1 MASSGVQPGAQ
12 SEPPAEEVERRDIQ
26 MHRIGIDIGGTFTDI
41 AGFVDGTMHY
51 AKAPSSPDIVQGVVD
66 GVRMMLDEVGVDP
79 ESDGIENVHI
89 HGTTIA
95 TNVLLERKGAR
106 IGLLTTR
113 GHRDA
118 LELGRMK
125 RSRLYDF
132 RAQPESP
139 GFLAPGRFRVG
150 ITERIDGQGAVA
162 TPLDEKQVIEE
173 VRRLVDVFGI
183 EALAVCYLNAYV
195 NPVHEERTS
204 EILGEVFPDLLVS
217 VSSRVNPVFR
227 EYERVCCTAF
237 DAYVRPRVVHY
248 VRQLEKSL
256 AREGR
261 GARLHLMQSGGGI
274 ASAEMAIAKPVSMFL
289 SGPAAGVIATRY
301 VGRMTGRDDVI
312 GFDVGG
318 TSTDVCLIRDGKA
331 QITREGRI
339 GKYPLRVPMV
349 DMETVGSGGGSI
361 AWIDDGGG
369 LHMGPE
375 SAGSV
380 PGPACY
386 GRGGDRPTS
395 SDASIVLGYLNPDYF
410 AGGTLRLQPELSHEV
425 IAGLASRLDLR
436 PMDAALGMYRILVS
450 QMAEAI
456 KLVTVKRGVDPR
468 EFTMVSFGGGGGI
481 YAAAVARELGIREVL
496 VPRSPGTLSAFGLL
510 VSDFETDGVKTLFV
524 RNAALADVETVE
536 AEFRRLESRGEEEL
550 MREGV
555 DGIPVRHRRTAE
567 MRYEGQAYE
576 LEVAIGT
583 PFDLAARQRAVDG
596 FHEVHGQVYGHF
608 NTARQVEVV
617 NLRVVSYQAA
627 ADLPDDALSG
637 DLHRNNEDA
646 QSTAARRAAF
656 PMAGV
661 VDAPILRR
669 PDIPAG
675 AVVEGPAIIEQADT
689 TVVVDKGQLA
699 IGEAG
704 NLLIRCLD

>member
-1 MASSGVQPGAQ
+1 
-12 SEPPAEEVERRDIQ
+12 

-41 AGFVDGTMHY
+41 AGYINGTMYY

-66 GVRMMLDEVGVDP
+66 GVRMMLDESGVDP
-79 ESDGIENVHI
+79 DEDGIEVVHI

-95 TNVLLERKGAR
+95 TNALLERKGAR

-139 GFLAPGRFRVG
+139 GFLAPGRLRVG
-150 ITERIDGQGAVA
+150 ITERVDGRGAVV
-162 TPLDEKQVIEE
+162 TPLDEKQVTAE
-173 VRRLVDVFGI
+173 VQRLIDVFEI

-195 NPVHEERTS
+195 NPVHEERTG
-204 EILGEVFPDLLVS
+204 EILGEAFPDLLVS
-217 VSSRVNPVFR
+217 LSSRVNPVFR

-237 DAYVRPRVVHY
+237 DAYVRPKVVHY
-248 VRQLEKSL
+248 VRQLEKGL
-256 AREGR
+256 AQEGSR
-261 GARLHLMQSGGGI
+261 ARLHLMQSGGGI
-274 ASAEMAIAKPVSMFL
+274 ASPAMAIAKPVSMFL
-289 SGPAAGVIATRY
+289 SGPAAGVIATRF
-301 VGRMTGRDDVI
+301 VGRLSGRGDVI

-318 TSTDVCLIRDGKA
+318 TSTDVCLIRNSEA
-331 QITREGRI
+331 RITREGRI

-361 AWIDDGGG
+361 AWIDAGGG

-375 SAGSV
+375 SAGST

-395 SDASIVLGYLNPDYF
+395 SDASIVLGHLNPDYF
-410 AGGTLRLQPELSHEV
+410 AGGTLRLQPELSRKV
-425 IAGLASRLDLR
+425 IGELASRLDLT
-436 PMDAALGMYRILVS
+436 PMHTALGMYRILVS

-468 EFTMVSFGGGGGI
+468 SFTMVSFGGGGGL
-481 YAAAVARELGIREVL
+481 YAAAVARELGIEEVL

-524 RNAALADVETVE
+524 RNAARADVDAVE
-536 AEFRRLESRGEEEL
+536 AEFLRLESHGEEEL
-550 MREGV
+550 EREGV
-555 DGIPVRHRRTAE
+555 DGVPIRHRRTAE

-576 LEVAIGT
+576 LEVAIDT
-583 PFDLAARQRAVDG
+583 PFDAAARRRAVDG
-596 FHEVHGQVYGHF
+596 FHQVHGQVYGHF
-608 NTARQVEVV
+608 NTARQVEIV

-627 ADLPDDALSG
+627 ADLPGDALSG
-637 DLHRNNEDA
+637 DLPPDGVDVNP
-646 QSTAARRAAF
+646 AAVRRAAF
-656 PMAGV
+656 PIAGEL
-661 VDAPILRR
+661 DAPVYRR
-669 PDIPAG
+669 LDIAAE

-689 TVVVDKGQLA
+689 TVVIDTGQRLT
-699 IGEAG
+699 IGESG
-704 NLLIRCLD
+704 NLFIRCLD

>member
-1 MASSGVQPGAQ
+1 MY
-12 SEPPAEEVERRDIQ
+12 
-26 MHRIGIDIGGTFTDI
+26 RIGIDIGGTFTDI
-41 AGFVDGTMHY
+41 AGYINGAMYY
-51 AKAPSSPDIVQGVVD
+51 AKAPSSPDVVQGVVD
-66 GVRMMLDEVGVDP
+66 GVRMMLDETGFNP
-79 ESDGIENVHI
+79 EDDSIESVHI

-95 TNVLLERKGAR
+95 TNALLERKGAR

-132 RAQPESP
+132 RAPPESP
-139 GFLAPGRFRVG
+139 GFLAPGRLRIG
-150 ITERIDGQGAVA
+150 ITERIDGRGAVV
-162 TPLDEKQVIEE
+162 TPLDEKQVIAE
-173 VRRLVDVFGI
+173 VQRLIDVFEI

-195 NPVHEERTS
+195 NPIHEERTS
-204 EILGEVFPDLLVS
+204 EILGEAFPDLLVS

-237 DAYVRPRVVHY
+237 DAYVRPKVVHY
-248 VRQLEKSL
+248 VRQLEKGL
-256 AREGR
+256 AREGS
-261 GARLHLMQSGGGI
+261 GAHLHLMQSSGGI

-289 SGPAAGVIATRY
+289 SGPAAGVVATRF
-301 VGRMTGRDDVI
+301 VGRMSGRGDVI

-318 TSTDVCLIRDGKA
+318 TSTDVCLIRNAKA
-331 QITREGRI
+331 QITREGRV
-339 GKYPLRVPMV
+339 GRYPLRIPMV

-361 AWIDDGGG
+361 AWVDAGGG

-375 SAGSV
+375 SAGSM

-410 AGGTLRLQPELSHEV
+410 AGGTLRLRPELSRKV
-425 IAGLASRLDLR
+425 IGELASRLDLT
-436 PMDAALGMYRILVS
+436 PIGTALGMYRILAS

-468 EFTMVSFGGGGGI
+468 SFTMVSFGGGGGI
-481 YAAAVARELGIREVL
+481 YAAAVAREIGIKEVL

-524 RNAALADVETVE
+524 RDAAQAEIETVE
-536 AEFRRLESRGEEEL
+536 TEFLRLESHGEEEL
-550 MREGV
+550 TREGV
-555 DGIPVRHRRTAE
+555 DGVPIRHRRTAE

-576 LEVAIGT
+576 LEVAIDT
-583 PFDLAARQRAVDG
+583 PFDAAARRRAVDG
-596 FHEVHGQVYGHF
+596 FHEVHRQVFGHF
-608 NTARQVEVV
+608 NTARQVEIV

-627 ADLPDDALSG
+627 ADLPGDALSG
-637 DLHRNNEDA
+637 ELPRGGRVVHP
-646 QSTAARRAAF
+646 AAVRRAAF
-656 PMAGV
+656 PVAGEL
-661 VDAPILRR
+661 DAPVYRR
-669 PDIPAG
+669 LDIAAG

-689 TVVVDKGQLA
+689 TVVIDTGQRVT

-704 NLLIRCLD
+704 NLFICCLD